1 MATSLTSLIVQRQVA
16 TISEVEQ
23 AISRQVMHG
32 GDFVTNL
39 LEVAPHTEVGVT
51 MVFAESLG
59 LPSAP
64 PGRLPA
70 PSSDILDRFE
80 AREALAWGLFP
91 LRSSGTMLVLAV
103 ADPLETEVLQEII
116 ERTGLEP
123 SLVASPA
130 VRVREGIAA
139 HYGVPLDA
147 RQLKLVQR
155 LDAAEQAR
163 SSVRPAAMDAA
174 ESGSLEASIPASEP
188 LVRAVPLSLPGGPA
202 PSLDE
207 TPAYFAAGQDYA
219 STTSEVDEA
228 WSEVEPAAPAAEP
241 SAEPVA
247 PASPPGEAHAPAEAT
262 QLAPAPASAE
272 PVLAEPAAAAST
284 PAEPQSSAQPTEA
297 AGPPPTVQLA
307 PSAPMLDDSPRPPSV
322 LDARALVD
330 VVRREIEQ
338 RRKKSHRSARRRG
351 PFSRAEAE
359 AELEKATNLDGV
371 VDVFFAFGS
380 QFFEYTA
387 LFLIQG
393 DMAEGRDAFGPGTDH
408 LRVQAIGVSLEL
420 PSSLRD
426 VRLAGRVLLSQLD
439 QHELDREL
447 RRDLGRVRASSGL
460 AALVPLSV
468 RSRVL
473 AVLLGDDGE
482 ADVTLSS
489 LGELL
494 GLVSLAAARLERIA
508 ISRKRGGP
516 PPEALR
522 PQPGSVAALARA
534 LSLPVAEQPAPS
546 SPSGPPGA
554 RTAPHLGVGA
564 EQASSNLAFVA
575 TEPNFHAVHQ
585 PTPAAGTPSQRTQLA
600 LTPSVDVVV
609 AEASPGPAPLRS
621 RGFALDSPGAFPAV
635 DEDEPMSGRPTLPG
649 AWPEADAAW
658 TELVE
663 GRPTLLG
670 DSPIEDS
677 LPSRRAPVVERD
689 ARPSSSVPPRKASNH
704 PPSFVPPI
712 PREDDDVSG
721 LVAAESHQSWSERPP
736 ELRHATPAPVPAD
749 ELPHGQE
756 GTYTVI
762 QGRESRQPSEIGGDL
777 QALLQRA
784 ARGGL
789 DGEEALSE
797 LLLVAESQFPR
808 LVAHFPG
815 PLAVDR
821 FRVRSELPAAS
832 DCGPLLK
839 LLVMMRRAALPFM
852 TVRSAMPD
860 VDQRFWAT
868 HVLGELLF
876 PEASNAVLPR
886 LFDEDVGVRRVA
898 RRAAQAL
905 VTAGS
910 PGEPLR
916 ASLAHTIRSAEEAN
930 QRRVLAIEAL
940 SEIRVAAVVPV
951 LIDALGDPSESIVEA
966 ARAGLIMVT
975 RQDLGRSR
983 DVWRAWWQLH
993 HHEHRIEWL
1002 VNALTHESA
1011 PLRRA
1016 AGDELKHVTHEY
1028 FGYYDDLPA
1037 EERERVQA
1045 LYRQWWADE
1054 GQFRFR

>member
-16 TISEVEQ
+16 TITEVEQ

-32 GDFVTNL
+32 ADFVTNL
-39 LEVAPHTEVGVT
+39 LEVAPHTEGGVT
-51 MVFAESLG
+51 MVLAESLG

-70 PSSDILDRFE
+70 PSSEILDLFE

-103 ADPLETEVLQEII
+103 AEPLETGVLQEII

-163 SSVRPAAMDAA
+163 SSVRPAAMGAA
-174 ESGSLEASIPASEP
+174 EASSLAASPPSSEP
-188 LVRAVPLSLPGGPA
+188 SVRSVPLSLPGGPA

-207 TPAYFAAGQDYA
+207 TPAYFAAGPAYA
-219 STTSEVDEA
+219 SASSEVDDA
-228 WSEVEPAAPAAEP
+228 WSDVEPSAPAAEASP
-241 SAEPVA
+241 PASAEPVA
-247 PASPPGEAHAPAEAT
+247 PSEV
-262 QLAPAPASAE
+262 AE
-272 PVLAEPAAAAST
+272 PVLATPAAEAFAPAEALPQPAALQPAAPE
-284 PAEPQSSAQPTEA
+284 PAEPALAEPAPSVE
-297 AGPPPTVQLA
+297 LA
-307 PSAPMLDDSPRPPSV
+307 PAAPMLDDSPRPPSV

-330 VVRREIEQ
+330 VVRREIDQ

-426 VRLAGRVLLSQLD
+426 ARLAGRVVLTHLD

-460 AALVPLSV
+460 AALVPLTV

-516 PPEALR
+516 ATEALR

-534 LSLPVAEQPAPS
+534 LSLPVAEPPAPS
-546 SPSGPPGA
+546 SPPGPAPA
-554 RTAPHLGVGA
+554 RTAAPDRTEVDEA
-564 EQASSNLAFVA
+564 PSNLAFVA
-575 TEPNFHAVHQ
+575 TEPSFHAVHQ
-585 PTPAAGTPSQRTQLA
+585 PTPAAGTPSQRAELG

-609 AEASPGPAPLRS
+609 SVASSGTAPLRA

-635 DEDEPMSGRPTLPG
+635 DEEEPMSGRPTMPG

-677 LPSRRAPVVERD
+677 LPSRRAPVVES
-689 ARPSSSVPPRKASNH
+689 ALRPSSSVPPRRGSNH

-736 ELRHATPAPVPAD
+736 ELRHATPAPAPAD

-762 QGRESRQPSEIGGDL
+762 QGRESRQPSEIGADL
-777 QALLQRA
+777 EALLQRA

-905 VTAGS
+905 VTAGA

-951 LIDALGDPSESIVEA
+951 LIDALGDPSDTIVEA
-966 ARAGLIMVT
+966 ARAGLIMIT

-983 DVWRAWWQLH
+983 EVWRAWWQLH